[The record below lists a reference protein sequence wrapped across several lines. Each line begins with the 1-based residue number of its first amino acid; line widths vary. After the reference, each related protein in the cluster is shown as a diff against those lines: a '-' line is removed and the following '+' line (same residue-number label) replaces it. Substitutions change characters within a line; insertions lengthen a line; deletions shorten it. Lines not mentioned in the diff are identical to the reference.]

1 MAGSI
6 ERRLQ
11 ERVKELTALH
21 STARL
26 LQDAGRDLDEVMP
39 RVAALLPPA
48 WQHPDCAGG
57 RIRWRDRQWST
68 PGFVASAW
76 LQSEAFRLRDGTG
89 GDVTVSYG
97 RECPPADEGP
107 FLSEERD
114 LIRSLADLLRAYFQH
129 RCDDAAIVSANERL
143 ERQVAERT
151 AGLRRLAR
159 EVCLAEERER
169 RQIAEDLHD
178 HLGQALAVM
187 KIRLQQ
193 LRGDAMLG
201 GHDRALAELLSLS
214 EQAIRYTRGLTF
226 ELSPPVLYELG
237 LGPTLEWFG
246 ERIEAKHGL
255 QVEVKAEG
263 RVDLPDD
270 LKIMLWKCCR
280 ELVHNVVK
288 HAAAR
293 KLTITLEGD
302 ASGVVL
308 EVADDGCGFD
318 PAVPRDPGA
327 DRFGLDS
334 IEERLRDFG
343 GRMQIASAPG
353 RGARV
358 RLTTLATGGRP

>member
-1 MAGSI
+1 MAESL

-26 LQDAGRDLDEVMP
+26 LQDAGCDLDEVMP

-57 RIRWRDRQWST
+57 RIRWQEGRWCT
-68 PGFVASAW
+68 PGFVESPW
-76 LQSEAFRLRDGTG
+76 LQSEVFRLRDGRE
-89 GDVTVSYG
+89 GDVAVSYG

-107 FLSEERD
+107 FLREERD

-201 GHDRALAELLSLS
+201 GHNRALEELLALS
-214 EQAIRYTRGLTF
+214 EQAIHYTRGLTF

-246 ERIEAKHGL
+246 ERIEAKHDL
-255 QVEVKAEG
+255 RVRVKAKG
-263 RVDLPDD
+263 RADLPDD
-270 LKIMLWKCCR
+270 LKVMMWKCCR
-280 ELVHNVVK
+280 ELVHNVIK
-288 HAAAR
+288 HASAR
-293 KLTITLEGD
+293 NLTIALESGD
-302 ASGVVL
+302 AGMVL

-318 PAVPRDPGA
+318 PAGPRDPGA

-343 GRMQIASAPG
+343 GRMEIASAPG
-353 RGARV
+353 KGTRV
-358 RLTTLATGGRP
+358 RLTTLPTGGRP